1 MSATRSPKVSE
12 RVAPKPADPQPKKKK
27 GAEDDDGPDFR
38 TLLHAW
44 LESHRSSLLDSLRRL
59 GKQPIGSFFTCLV
72 MAVALSLP
80 MGLSLILSNIERLG
94 GSWQRAAQISLYLKL
109 DTSVRDGEALR
120 EQIRTL
126 PGVADAEY
134 VSREQALNEFQQQ
147 SGLGEALR
155 ELPENPL
162 PGVVVVTPNEV
173 DKPALD
179 ALRQRLAELPHVEL
193 AQLDLVWVERLA
205 AILKLGDR
213 FVFGLTVLLVSAL
226 LLVIGNTIRLHIE
239 NRRTEIE
246 VIKLVGG
253 TDSYVRR
260 PFLYMGALYGLGAG
274 ILSWGVLAFGLNWL
288 NDAVVDLSGLYGSD
302 FALAGVPSADGLSLL
317 LGAAIRLHIE
327 NRRTEI
333 EVIKLV
339 GGTDSYVRRPFLYM
353 GALYGLGAGILSWGV
368 LAFGLNWLNDA
379 VVDLSGLYGS
389 DFALAGVP
397 SADGL
402 SLLLGAVLLGY
413 IGAWIAVAR
422 HLSELAP
429 R

>member
-12 RVAPKPADPQPKKKK
+12 RVAPKAADPMPKKKQRHDH
-27 GAEDDDGPDFR
+27 DDDGPDFK
-38 TLLHAW
+38 TLLAAW
-44 LESHRSSLLDSLRRL
+44 LESHRTSLADSLRRL

-72 MAVALSLP
+72 MAIALSLP
-80 MGLSLILSNIERLG
+80 MGLSLLLSNVERLG
-94 GSWQRAAQISLYLKL
+94 GSWQRAAQISIYLNL
-109 DTSVRDGEALR
+109 DASSADGARLRD
-120 EQIRTL
+120 QIQAM
-126 PGVADAEY
+126 PGVAQAEY
-134 VSREQALNEFQQQ
+134 ISSEQALEEFQQQ
-147 SGLGEALR
+147 SGLGEALK
-155 ELPENPL
+155 ELPDNPL
-162 PGVVVVTPNEV
+162 PGVVVVTPDEV
-173 DKPALD
+173 DKPALE
-179 ALRQRLAELPHVEL
+179 ALRARLAELPKVQQ

-274 ILSWGVLAFGLNWL
+274 VLSWGVLAYGLDWL
-288 NDAVVDLSGLYGSD
+288 NDAVTGLAGLYGSD
-302 FALAGVPSADGLSLL
+302 FALDGVPVGDG
-317 LGAAIRLHIE
+317 
-327 NRRTEI
+327 
-333 EVIKLV
+333 
-339 GGTDSYVRRPFLYM
+339 F
-353 GALYGLGAGILSWGV
+353 
-368 LAFGLNWLNDA
+368 
-379 VVDLSGLYGS
+379 
-389 DFALAGVP
+389 
-397 SADGL
+397 

-422 HLSELAP
+422 HLRELAP

>member
-12 RVAPKPADPQPKKKK
+12 RVAPKAADPQPSKKKPRD
-27 GAEDDDGPDFR
+27 EDDGPDFR
-38 TLLHAW
+38 TLLAAW

-109 DTSVRDGEALR
+109 DAGARDGEALR
-120 EQIRTL
+120 DQIKAL

-134 VSREQALNEFQQQ
+134 VSRDQALNEFQQQ

-162 PGVVVVTPNEV
+162 PGVVVVTPLEV
-173 DKPALD
+173 DKPALE
-179 ALRQRLAELPHVEL
+179 ALRQRLAEMPRVEL

-260 PFLYMGALYGLGAG
+260 PFLYMGALYGFGAG
-274 ILSWGVLAFGLNWL
+274 ILSWGVLEFGLNWL
-288 NDAVVDLSGLYGSD
+288 NEAVVDLSGLYNSD
-302 FALAGVPSADGLSLL
+302 FALAGVPA
-317 LGAAIRLHIE
+317 
-327 NRRTEI
+327 
-333 EVIKLV
+333 
-339 GGTDSYVRRPFLYM
+339 
-353 GALYGLGAGILSWGV
+353 
-368 LAFGLNWLNDA
+368 
-379 VVDLSGLYGS
+379 
-389 DFALAGVP
+389 
-397 SADGL
+397 ADGL

>member
-12 RVAPKPADPQPKKKK
+12 RVAPKAADPLPSKKKPR
-27 GAEDDDGPDFR
+27 DDEDGPDFA
-38 TLLHAW
+38 TLLNAW

-72 MAVALSLP
+72 MAIALSLP
-80 MGLSLILSNIERLG
+80 MGLSLLLNNVERLG
-94 GSWQRAAQISLYLKL
+94 GSWQRAAQISLYLQM
-109 DTSVRDGEALR
+109 DAGNQDGEALR
-120 EQIRTL
+120 EKIKEL
-126 PGVADAEY
+126 GGVGEAEY
-134 VSREQALNEFQQQ
+134 ISRDQALSEFQKQ
-147 SGLGEALR
+147 SGLGDALR
-155 ELPENPL
+155 ELPDNPL
-162 PGVVVVTPNEV
+162 PGVIVVTPLEV
-173 DKPALD
+173 DKAALE
-179 ALRQRLAELPHVEL
+179 ALRQRLSELPKVQQ

-274 ILSWGVLAFGLNWL
+274 VLSWGVLAFGLDWL
-288 NDAVVDLSGLYGSD
+288 NDAVVDLAGLYGSN
-302 FALAGVPSADGLSLL
+302 FSLAGVP
-317 LGAAIRLHIE
+317 
-327 NRRTEI
+327 
-333 EVIKLV
+333 V
-339 GGTDSYVRRPFLYM
+339 
-353 GALYGLGAGILSWGV
+353 
-368 LAFGLNWLNDA
+368 
-379 VVDLSGLYGS
+379 
-389 DFALAGVP
+389 
-397 SADGL
+397 ADGL

>member
-12 RVAPKPADPQPKKKK
+12 RVAPKAADPKPQKNKKHD
-27 GAEDDDGPDFR
+27 DDDGPDFGM
-38 TLLHAW
+38 LFNAW
-44 LESHRSSLLDSLRRL
+44 IEAHRSSLADSVRRL

-72 MAVALSLP
+72 MAIALSLP
-80 MGLSLILSNIERLG
+80 MGLSLLLNNVERLG
-94 GSWQRAAQISLYLKL
+94 GSWQRAAQISLYLQL
-109 DTSVRDGEALR
+109 DASANEGQGLVT
-120 EQIRTL
+120 QIKQL

-134 VSREQALNEFQQQ
+134 ISREQALNEFQQQ
-147 SGLGEALR
+147 SGLGEALK

-162 PGVVVVTPNEV
+162 PGVVLVTPQQV
-173 DKPALD
+173 DKAALE
-179 ALRQRLAELPHVEL
+179 ALRTRLAELPKVQQ

-213 FVFGLTVLLVSAL
+213 FVFGLTVLLVGAL

-239 NRRTEIE
+239 NRRVEIE

-274 ILSWGVLAFGLNWL
+274 VLSWGVLAFGLDWL
-288 NDAVVDLSGLYGSD
+288 NEAVVKLAGLYGSN
-302 FALAGVPSADGLSLL
+302 FSLGGVPA
-317 LGAAIRLHIE
+317 
-327 NRRTEI
+327 
-333 EVIKLV
+333 
-339 GGTDSYVRRPFLYM
+339 
-353 GALYGLGAGILSWGV
+353 
-368 LAFGLNWLNDA
+368 
-379 VVDLSGLYGS
+379 
-389 DFALAGVP
+389 
-397 SADGL
+397 ADGL

-422 HLSELAP
+422 HLRELAP

>member
-1 MSATRSPKVSE
+1 MNTTRTPKVSE
-12 RVAPKPADPQPKKKK
+12 RVAPKAADPQPNKQR
-27 GAEDDDGPDFR
+27 GGHDDDGPDFR

-44 LESHRSSLLDSLRRL
+44 LESHRASLADSLRRL

-72 MAVALSLP
+72 MAVALSMP
-80 MGLSLILSNIERLG
+80 MGLSLLLKNVEKLG

-109 DTSVRDGEALR
+109 DAGSKEGEALR
-120 EQIRTL
+120 DEIKGM
-126 PGVADAEY
+126 PGVADAQY
-134 VSREQALNEFQQQ
+134 VSREQALEEFQQQ

-155 ELPENPL
+155 ELPDNPL
-162 PGVVVVTPNEV
+162 PGVVVVTPTEV
-173 DKPALD
+173 DKPALE
-179 ALRQRLAELPHVEL
+179 ALRQRLAELPKVEA

-213 FVFGLTVLLVSAL
+213 FVFGLAVMLVSAL

-239 NRRTEIE
+239 NRRIEIE

-274 ILSWGVLAFGLNWL
+274 VLAWGILAFSLDWL

-302 FALAGVPSADGLSLL
+302 FALAGVPGSDGLSLL
-317 LGAAIRLHIE
+317 I
-327 NRRTEI
+327 
-333 EVIKLV
+333 
-339 GGTDSYVRRPFLYM
+339 
-353 GALYGLGAGILSWGV
+353 
-368 LAFGLNWLNDA
+368 
-379 VVDLSGLYGS
+379 
-389 DFALAGVP
+389 
-397 SADGL
+397 
-402 SLLLGAVLLGY
+402 GAVLLGY

-422 HLSELAP
+422 HLNELAP

>member
-1 MSATRSPKVSE
+1 MSATRAPKVSE
-12 RVAPKPADPQPKKKK
+12 RVAPKAAEPTPSKKPKKNSH
-27 GAEDDDGPDFR
+27 DDDGPDFG
-38 TLLHAW
+38 TLFNAW
-44 LESHRSSLLDSLRRL
+44 LEAHRASLLDSLKRL
-59 GKQPIGSFFTCLV
+59 GKQPFGSFFTCLV
-72 MAVALSLP
+72 MAIALSLP
-80 MGLSLILSNIERLG
+80 MGLSLLLNNVERLG
-94 GSWQRAAQISLYLKL
+94 GSWQRAAQISLYMTLDASASEGNKL
-109 DTSVRDGEALR
+109 RDDIK
-120 EQIRTL
+120 QM

-134 VSREQALNEFQQQ
+134 ISREQALNEFQQQ
-147 SGLGEALR
+147 SGLGEALK

-173 DKPALD
+173 DKTALE
-179 ALRQRLAELPHVEL
+179 ALRGRLAELPKVQQ
-193 AQLDLVWVERLA
+193 AQLDLLWVERLA

-213 FVFGLTVLLVSAL
+213 FVFGLTVLLVLAL

-274 ILSWGVLAFGLNWL
+274 FLSWGVLAFGLDWL
-288 NDAVVDLSGLYGSD
+288 NDAVVGLAGLYGSD
-302 FALAGVPSADGLSLL
+302 FALAGVPL
-317 LGAAIRLHIE
+317 
-327 NRRTEI
+327 
-333 EVIKLV
+333 
-339 GGTDSYVRRPFLYM
+339 
-353 GALYGLGAGILSWGV
+353 
-368 LAFGLNWLNDA
+368 
-379 VVDLSGLYGS
+379 
-389 DFALAGVP
+389 
-397 SADGL
+397 ADGL

>member
-12 RVAPKPADPQPKKKK
+12 RVAPKAADPAPEKKKP
-27 GAEDDDGPDFR
+27 GGGHDDDGPDFR

-80 MGLSLILSNIERLG
+80 MGLSLLLSNVERLG

-109 DTSVRDGEALR
+109 DASSHDGEALR
-120 EQIRTL
+120 EQIKGL
-126 PGVADAEY
+126 PGVAEAEY

-162 PGVVVVTPNEV
+162 PGVVVVTPAEV
-173 DKPALD
+173 DKPALE
-179 ALRQRLAELPHVEL
+179 ALRQRLAELPKVEA

-274 ILSWGVLAFGLNWL
+274 VLAWGVLAFGLNWL
-288 NDAVVDLSGLYGSD
+288 NDAVIG
-302 FALAGVPSADGLSLL
+302 
-317 LGAAIRLHIE
+317 
-327 NRRTEI
+327 
-333 EVIKLV
+333 
-339 GGTDSYVRRPFLYM
+339 
-353 GALYGLGAGILSWGV
+353 
-368 LAFGLNWLNDA
+368 
-379 VVDLSGLYGS
+379 LSGLYGS

>member
-1 MSATRSPKVSE
+1 MSATRKVSD
-12 RVAPKPADPQPKKKK
+12 RVAPKAADPSPPKQNKRQDH
-27 GAEDDDGPDFR
+27 DDDGPDFS
-38 TLLHAW
+38 TLLAAW

-72 MAVALSLP
+72 MAIALSLP
-80 MGLSLILSNIERLG
+80 MGLSLLLSNVERLG
-94 GSWQRAAQISLYLKL
+94 GSWQRAAQISIYMHLNANAADGARL
-109 DTSVRDGEALR
+109 RDE
-120 EQIRTL
+120 IKSM

-134 VSREQALNEFQQQ
+134 ISSEQALGEFQQQ
-147 SGLGEALR
+147 SGLGEALK
-155 ELPENPL
+155 ELPQNPL
-162 PGVVVVTPNEV
+162 PGVVLVTPTEV
-173 DKPALD
+173 DKPALE
-179 ALRQRLAELPHVEL
+179 ALRSRLAGLPKVEQ

-260 PFLYMGALYGLGAG
+260 PFLYMGALYGFGAG
-274 ILSWGVLAFGLNWL
+274 FLSWGVLAFGLDWL
-288 NDAVVDLSGLYGSD
+288 NDSVVGLAGLYGSD
-302 FALAGVPSADGLSLL
+302 FALAGVPL
-317 LGAAIRLHIE
+317 
-327 NRRTEI
+327 
-333 EVIKLV
+333 
-339 GGTDSYVRRPFLYM
+339 
-353 GALYGLGAGILSWGV
+353 
-368 LAFGLNWLNDA
+368 
-379 VVDLSGLYGS
+379 
-389 DFALAGVP
+389 
-397 SADGL
+397 ADGL

-422 HLSELAP
+422 HLRELAP

>member
-12 RVAPKPADPQPKKKK
+12 RVAPKAADPLPPKKNKQRHDH
-27 GAEDDDGPDFR
+27 DDDGPNFSM
-38 TLLHAW
+38 LLSAW
-44 LESHRSSLLDSLRRL
+44 LESHRSSLVDSLRRL

-72 MAVALSLP
+72 MAIALSLP
-80 MGLSLILSNIERLG
+80 MGLSLLLSNVERLG
-94 GSWQRAAQISLYLKL
+94 GSWQRAAQISIYLNL
-109 DTSVRDGEALR
+109 DASAADGTRMRDEIKAM
-120 EQIRTL
+120 

-134 VSREQALNEFQQQ
+134 ISSDQALSEFKQQ
-147 SGLGEALR
+147 SGLGEALK

-162 PGVVVVTPNEV
+162 PGVVLVTPDEV
-173 DKPALD
+173 DKPALE
-179 ALRQRLAELPHVEL
+179 ALRTRLAGLPKVEQ

-260 PFLYMGALYGLGAG
+260 PFLYMGALYGFGAG
-274 ILSWGVLAFGLNWL
+274 ILSWGVLAYGLDWL
-288 NDAVVDLSGLYGSD
+288 NGAVVGLAGLYGSD
-302 FALAGVPSADGLSLL
+302 FALAGVPLADG
-317 LGAAIRLHIE
+317 
-327 NRRTEI
+327 
-333 EVIKLV
+333 
-339 GGTDSYVRRPFLYM
+339 F
-353 GALYGLGAGILSWGV
+353 
-368 LAFGLNWLNDA
+368 
-379 VVDLSGLYGS
+379 
-389 DFALAGVP
+389 
-397 SADGL
+397 

-422 HLSELAP
+422 HLRELAP

>member
-12 RVAPKPADPQPKKKK
+12 RVAAKASEPAPQKKKK
-27 GAEDDDGPDFR
+27 HDDDDGPSFGE
-38 TLLHAW
+38 LFSAW
-44 LESHRSSLLDSLRRL
+44 IEAHRSSLLDSLRRL

-72 MAVALSLP
+72 MAIALSLP
-80 MGLSLILSNIERLG
+80 MGLSLLLSNVERLG
-94 GSWQRAAQISLYLKL
+94 GSWQRAAQISLYLQL
-109 DTSVRDGEALR
+109 EASPSEGEGLVR
-120 EQIRTL
+120 QIKEM

-134 VSREQALNEFQQQ
+134 ISRDEALNEFQKQ
-147 SGLGEALR
+147 SGLGEALK

-162 PGVVVVTPNEV
+162 PGVVLVTPLEV
-173 DKPALD
+173 DKAALE
-179 ALRQRLAELPHVEL
+179 ALRTRLAELPKVQQ

-213 FVFGLTVLLVSAL
+213 FVFGLTVLLVAAL

-274 ILSWGVLAFGLNWL
+274 VLSWGVLAFGLDWL
-288 NDAVVDLSGLYGSD
+288 NDAVVKLAGLYGSD
-302 FALAGVPSADGLSLL
+302 FALAGVPVS
-317 LGAAIRLHIE
+317 
-327 NRRTEI
+327 
-333 EVIKLV
+333 
-339 GGTDSYVRRPFLYM
+339 
-353 GALYGLGAGILSWGV
+353 
-368 LAFGLNWLNDA
+368 
-379 VVDLSGLYGS
+379 
-389 DFALAGVP
+389 
-397 SADGL
+397 DGL

-422 HLSELAP
+422 HLRELAP